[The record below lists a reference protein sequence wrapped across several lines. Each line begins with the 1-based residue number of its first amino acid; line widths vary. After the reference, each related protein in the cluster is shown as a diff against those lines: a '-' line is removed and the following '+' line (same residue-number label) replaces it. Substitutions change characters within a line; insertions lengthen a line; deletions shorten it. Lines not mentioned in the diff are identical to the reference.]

1 MTMQQTAGC
10 PKHITFFANSLLE
23 TAVWTFAEL
32 AIADHLAAANE
43 PQTADEIAKNQG
55 WNSEYLYRVL
65 RAVADAD
72 IVREIESD
80 QTMEPEKRNRFQL
93 TEDDHFLTSNHPTSV
108 IQSVETNNEFE
119 KRNISKERYQYL
131 AGDMFDTQTI
141 PQADAYVMKHIIHDW
156 DDNQAINILKSIRT
170 ATNGKPTTIFIID
183 VVVLPGTEENKVNPT
198 LVESKNVER

>member
-1 MTMQQTAGC
+1 MVSSEQRIM
-10 PKHITFFANSLLE
+10 IYSLMDKYS
-23 TAVWTFAEL
+23 TIKQDICFDL
-32 AIADHLAAANE
+32 A
-43 PQTADEIAKNQG
+43 
-55 WNSEYLYRVL
+55 
-65 RAVADAD
+65 
-72 IVREIESD
+72 
-80 QTMEPEKRNRFQL
+80 
-93 TEDDHFLTSNHPTSV
+93 SV

-198 LVESKNVER
+198 LVESKNVESKNVER